1 MGGLTVQTTMIIG
14 VPSEVKSGEN
24 RVALTPQA
32 VETLREDGHRVRVER
47 DAGVAS
53 GFTNEDYERAG
64 AEIEESHEAIFGCDL
79 IVKVKEI
86 LPKEYPLLNEGK
98 IIMAYLHFTEG
109 LLGSKRA
116 FAEALIKAKVVAF
129 SYDTVQ
135 VGGLTPLLA
144 PMSEIAGHN
153 GVIMGAYHLQTH
165 LGGEG
170 VMIGRMAGLRP
181 AEVVIVGGGSVGMG
195 AAKAAVGLGANV
207 TVLDVNV
214 RRLNELNEMFGN
226 KITTLISNRENVEE
240 SVKKADLI
248 VNGVF
253 FNPLRT
259 RKRIVTKEMVAG
271 MKRGSV
277 IVDIGCDPD
286 GPIETCKETHHDHP
300 TFACDG
306 VIHYCVPNVP
316 GAVPR
321 TASRALSNAILP
333 YVKEVADKGWVRAV
347 RENPAL
353 RTGLN
358 IVRGSFVHKEG
369 ASCQKMEY
377 RELDELLREG

>member
-1 MGGLTVQTTMIIG
+1 MIIG
-14 VPSEVKSGEN
+14 VPSEIKSGEN

-32 VETLREDGHRVRVER
+32 VESLKEAGHRVVVEK

-53 GFTNEDYERAG
+53 GYTNEEYMKAG
-64 AEIEESHEAIFGCDL
+64 AEIEASHEKIFGCEL

-86 LPKEYPLLNEGK
+86 LPKEYGLLKEGT

-116 FAEALIKAKVVAF
+116 FAEALLKARVVAF

-135 VGGLTPLLA
+135 ERGLTPLLA

-170 VMIGRMAGLRP
+170 VMIGRMPGGKP
-181 AEVVIVGGGSVGMG
+181 AEVVVIGGGSVGTG
-195 AAKAAVGLGANV
+195 AIKAAVGLGANV

-214 RRLNELNEMFGN
+214 RRLNELNDTFGN
-226 KITTLISNRENVEE
+226 KLTTLVSDRRNVEE
-240 SVKKADLI
+240 SVLKADLV

-259 RKRIVTKEMVAG
+259 RKRIVTKEMVAR
-271 MKRGSV
+271 MKKGSV

-286 GPIETCKETHHDHP
+286 GPIETCVETHHDHP
-300 TFACDG
+300 TTVIDG

-321 TASRALSNAILP
+321 TASQALSNAIQP
-333 YVKEVADKGWVRAV
+333 YVMDVANKGWAKAV
-347 RENPAL
+347 RENEVL
-353 RTGLN
+353 KTGLN
-358 IVRGSFVHKEG
+358 IVSGSFVHKEG
-369 ASCQKMEY
+369 AACQK
-377 RELDELLREG
+377 LDYKPLDDVLKAKTI

>member
-1 MGGLTVQTTMIIG
+1 MIIG
-14 VPSEVKSGEN
+14 IPSEVKSGEN

-32 VETLREDGHRVRVER
+32 VESLKENGHRIVVEK

-53 GFTNEDYERAG
+53 GFANEDYIRAG
-64 AEIEESHEAIFGCDL
+64 AEITNSHEAIFESDL

-86 LPKEYPLLNEGK
+86 LPQEFGILREGK

-109 LLGSKRA
+109 LLTSKRPL
-116 FAEALIKAKVVAF
+116 AEALMKAKMIAF

-135 VGGLTPLLA
+135 SNGSTPLLA

-170 VMIGRMAGLRP
+170 VMIGRMAGCRP
-181 AEVVIVGGGSVGMG
+181 AEVVIIGGGSVGTG

-207 TVLDVNV
+207 TILDVNV
-214 RRLNELNEMFGN
+214 RRLNELNEVFAN
-226 KITTLISNRENVEE
+226 KVITLVSDTRNVEE
-240 SVKKADLI
+240 SIKKADLVI
-248 VNGVF
+248 NGVF

-259 RKRIVTKEMVAG
+259 RKRIVTKEMVSH
-271 MKRGSV
+271 MKPGAV

-286 GPIETCKETHHDHP
+286 GPIETCQETHHDHP
-300 TFACDG
+300 TFIYEG

-321 TASRALSNAILP
+321 TASQALSNAILP
-333 YVKEVADKGWVRAV
+333 YVRDVANKGWVKAV
-347 RENPAL
+347 RENAVL

-358 IVRGSFVHKEG
+358 IANGGFVHMEG
-369 ASCQKMEY
+369 AACQKMEY
-377 RELDELLREG
+377 HDLEEFLKEKTV

>member
-1 MGGLTVQTTMIIG
+1 MIIG
-14 VPSEVKSGEN
+14 IPSEVKSGEN

-32 VETLREDGHRVRVER
+32 VEALKEKGHNIVVEK
-47 DAGVAS
+47 DAGKAS
-53 GFTNEDYERAG
+53 GFQNEEYLQAG
-64 AEIEESHEAIFGCDL
+64 AEIIDSHEAVFESDL

-86 LPKEYPLLNEGK
+86 LPQEFGILRESK

-109 LLGSKRA
+109 LLTSKRPL
-116 FAEALIKAKVVAF
+116 AEALMKAKVIAF

-135 VGGLTPLLA
+135 SNGSTPLLA
-144 PMSEIAGHN
+144 PMSEIAGYN

-170 VMIGRMAGLRP
+170 VMIGRMAGCKP
-181 AEVVIVGGGSVGMG
+181 AEVVIIGGGSVGTG
-195 AAKAAVGLGANV
+195 AAKTAVGLGANV

-214 RRLNELNEMFGN
+214 RRLNELNEIFAN
-226 KITTLISNRENVEE
+226 KVTTLISDRHNIEE
-240 SVKKADLI
+240 SVKKADLVI
-248 VNGVF
+248 NGVF

-259 RKRIVTKEMVAG
+259 RKRIVTKEMVSH
-271 MKRGSV
+271 MKPGSV

-286 GPIETCKETHHDHP
+286 GPIETCQETHHDHP
-300 TFACDG
+300 TFTYDG

-321 TASRALSNAILP
+321 TASQALSNAILP
-333 YVKEVADKGWVRAV
+333 YVSEIANKGWVKAV
-347 RENPAL
+347 RENEVL

-358 IVRGSFVHKEG
+358 IVNGRFVHMEG
-369 ASCQKMEY
+369 SACQKMAYHDLEK
-377 RELDELLREG
+377 LLKEKTV

>member
-1 MGGLTVQTTMIIG
+1 MIIG

-32 VETLREDGHRVRVER
+32 VEALKENGHRIIVER
-47 DAGVAS
+47 DAGNAS
-53 GFTNEDYERAG
+53 GFSNEEYQRAG
-64 AEIEESHEAIFGCDL
+64 AEIADSHEVIFESDL

-86 LPKEYPLLNEGK
+86 LPQEFGILREGK

-109 LLGSKRA
+109 LLTSKRPL
-116 FAEALIKAKVVAF
+116 AEALIKAKVIAF

-135 VGGLTPLLA
+135 SNGSTPLLA

-170 VMIGRMAGLRP
+170 VMIGRMAGCRP
-181 AEVVIVGGGSVGMG
+181 AEVVIIGGGSVGTG

-214 RRLNELNEMFGN
+214 RRLNELNDVFTN
-226 KITTLISNRENVEE
+226 KVTTLISDGHNVEE
-240 SVKKADLI
+240 SVKKADLVI
-248 VNGVF
+248 NGVF

-259 RKRIVTKEMVAG
+259 RKRIVTKEMVSH
-271 MKRGSV
+271 MKPGSV

-286 GPIETCKETHHDHP
+286 GPIETCRETHHDHP
-300 TFACDG
+300 TFICDD
-306 VIHYCVPNVP
+306 VVHYCVPNVP

-321 TASRALSNAILP
+321 TASQALSNAILP
-333 YVKEVADKGWVRAV
+333 YVRDVANKGWVKAV
-347 RENPAL
+347 RENVVL

-358 IVRGSFVHKEG
+358 IANGSFVHREG
-369 ASCQKMEY
+369 ASCQRMEY
-377 RELDELLREG
+377 HDLEELLKEKTA

>member
-1 MGGLTVQTTMIIG
+1 MIIG

-32 VETLREDGHRVRVER
+32 VEALKESGHRIIVER
-47 DAGVAS
+47 DAGNAS
-53 GFTNEDYERAG
+53 GFSNEEYKRAG
-64 AEIEESHEAIFGCDL
+64 AEISDSHEAIFESDL

-86 LPKEYPLLNEGK
+86 LPQEFGILREGK

-109 LLGSKRA
+109 LLTSKRPL
-116 FAEALIKAKVVAF
+116 AEALMKAKVIAF

-135 VGGLTPLLA
+135 SNGSTPLLA

-170 VMIGRMAGLRP
+170 VMIGRMAGCRP
-181 AEVVIVGGGSVGMG
+181 AEVVIIGGGSVGTG

-214 RRLNELNEMFGN
+214 RRLNELNEVFAN
-226 KITTLISNRENVEE
+226 KVTTLISDRHNVEE
-240 SVKKADLI
+240 SVKKADLVI
-248 VNGVF
+248 NGVF

-259 RKRIVTKEMVAG
+259 RKRIVTKEMVSH
-271 MKRGSV
+271 MKTGSV

-286 GPIETCKETHHDHP
+286 GPIETCQETHHDHP
-300 TFACDG
+300 TFICDG
-306 VIHYCVPNVP
+306 VVHYCVPNVP

-321 TASRALSNAILP
+321 TASLALSNAILP
-333 YVKEVADKGWVRAV
+333 YVRDVANKGWVKAV
-347 RENPAL
+347 RENAVL
-353 RTGLN
+353 KTGLN
-358 IVRGSFVHKEG
+358 IANGSFVHREG

-377 RELDELLREG
+377 HDLEDLLKEKTA

>member
-1 MGGLTVQTTMIIG
+1 MIVG

-32 VETLREDGHRVRVER
+32 VEALKEVGHRIVIER
-47 DAGVAS
+47 DAGNAS
-53 GFTNEDYERAG
+53 GFSNEEYQRAG
-64 AEIEESHEAIFGCDL
+64 AEIVESHEAVFESDL

-86 LPKEYPLLNEGK
+86 LPREFGVLREGK

-109 LLGSKRA
+109 LLGSKRPL
-116 FAEALIKAKVVAF
+116 AEALMKANVIAF

-135 VGGLTPLLA
+135 SNGSTPLLA

-165 LGGEG
+165 LGGAG
-170 VMIGRMAGLRP
+170 VMVGRMAGCRP
-181 AEVVIVGGGSVGMG
+181 AEVVIIGGGSVGTG
-195 AAKAAVGLGANV
+195 AARAAVGLGANV
-207 TVLDVNV
+207 TVLDVNI
-214 RRLNELNEMFGN
+214 RRLNELNEIFTN
-226 KITTLISNRENVEE
+226 KVTTLISNRHNVEE
-240 SVKKADLI
+240 SVRKADLV

-259 RKRIVTKEMVAG
+259 RKRIVTKEMVSH
-271 MKRGSV
+271 MKPGSV
-277 IVDIGCDPD
+277 IVDIGCDPN
-286 GPIETCKETHHDHP
+286 GPIETCQETHHDHP
-300 TFACDG
+300 TFTCDG

-321 TASRALSNAILP
+321 TASIAISNAILP
-333 YVKEVADKGWVRAV
+333 YVREVADKGWVKAV
-347 RENPAL
+347 KENMVL

-358 IVRGSFVHKEG
+358 IAYGSFVHREA

-377 RELDELLREG
+377 HDLEELPK

>member
-1 MGGLTVQTTMIIG
+1 MIIG

-32 VETLREDGHRVRVER
+32 IEALKENGHRVIVER
-47 DAGVAS
+47 DAGNAS
-53 GFTNEDYERAG
+53 GFSNEEYQRAG
-64 AEIEESHEAIFGCDL
+64 AEITDSHETIFRSDL

-86 LPKEYPLLNEGK
+86 LPQEFGILQEGK
-98 IIMAYLHFTEG
+98 IIMGYLHFTEG
-109 LLGSKRA
+109 LLTSKRPL
-116 FAEALIKAKVVAF
+116 AEALMKAKVIAF

-135 VGGLTPLLA
+135 SNGSTPLLA

-170 VMIGRMAGLRP
+170 VMIGRMAGCRP
-181 AEVVIVGGGSVGMG
+181 AEVVIIGGGSVGTG

-214 RRLNELNEMFGN
+214 RRLNELNEIFAY
-226 KITTLISNRENVEE
+226 KVITLISDRYNVEE
-240 SVKKADLI
+240 SVRKADLVI
-248 VNGVF
+248 NGVF

-259 RKRIVTKEMVAG
+259 RKRIVTKEMVRH
-271 MKRGSV
+271 MKPGSV

-286 GPIETCKETHHDHP
+286 GPIETCQETHHDHP
-300 TFACDG
+300 TFTRDG

-321 TASRALSNAILP
+321 TASLALSNAILP
-333 YVKEVADKGWVRAV
+333 YVMDVANKGWVNAV
-347 RENPAL
+347 RENAVL

-358 IVRGSFVHKEG
+358 IAYGGFVHREG
-369 ASCQKMEY
+369 AACQKMEY
-377 RELDELLREG
+377 HDLEELKEKTV

>member
-1 MGGLTVQTTMIIG
+1 MIIG
-14 VPSEVKSGEN
+14 IPSEVKSGEN

-32 VETLREDGHRVRVER
+32 VESLKENGHRIVVEK

-53 GFTNEDYERAG
+53 GFANEDYIRAG
-64 AEIEESHEAIFGCDL
+64 AEITDSHEAIFESDL

-86 LPKEYPLLNEGK
+86 LPQEFGILREGK

-109 LLGSKRA
+109 LLPSKRA
-116 FAEALIKAKVVAF
+116 LADALMKAKVIAF

-135 VGGLTPLLA
+135 SNGSTPLLA

-170 VMIGRMAGLRP
+170 VMIGRMAGCRP
-181 AEVVIVGGGSVGMG
+181 AEVVIIGGGSVGTG

-207 TVLDVNV
+207 TILDVNV
-214 RRLNELNEMFGN
+214 RRLNELNEIFAN
-226 KITTLISNRENVEE
+226 KVTTLVSDTRNVEE
-240 SVKKADLI
+240 SVKKADLVI
-248 VNGVF
+248 NGVF

-259 RKRIVTKEMVAG
+259 RKRIVTKEMVSH
-271 MKRGSV
+271 MKPGAV

-286 GPIETCKETHHDHP
+286 GPIETCQETHHDHP
-300 TFACDG
+300 TFIYEG

-321 TASRALSNAILP
+321 TASQALSNAILP
-333 YVKEVADKGWVRAV
+333 YVRDVANKGWVKAV
-347 RENPAL
+347 RENAVL

-358 IVRGSFVHKEG
+358 IANGVFVHMEG
-369 ASCQKMEY
+369 AACQKMEY
-377 RELDELLREG
+377 HDLEEFLKEKII

>member
-1 MGGLTVQTTMIIG
+1 MIIG

-32 VETLREDGHRVRVER
+32 VEALKENGHRIIVER
-47 DAGVAS
+47 DAGNAS
-53 GFTNEDYERAG
+53 GFSNEEYQRAG
-64 AEIEESHEAIFGCDL
+64 AEIANSHEAIFASDL

-86 LPKEYPLLNEGK
+86 LPQEFGILQEGK

-109 LLGSKRA
+109 LLTSKRPL
-116 FAEALIKAKVVAF
+116 AEALMKAKVIAF

-135 VGGLTPLLA
+135 SNGSTPLLA

-170 VMIGRMAGLRP
+170 VMIGRMAGCKP
-181 AEVVIVGGGSVGMG
+181 AEVVIIGGGSVGTG

-214 RRLNELNEMFGN
+214 RRLNELNEIFAN
-226 KITTLISNRENVEE
+226 KVTTLISDRHNVEE
-240 SVKKADLI
+240 SVKKADLVI
-248 VNGVF
+248 NGVF

-259 RKRIVTKEMVAG
+259 RKRIVTKDMVSH
-271 MKRGSV
+271 MKPGSV

-286 GPIETCKETHHDHP
+286 GPIETCQETHHDHP
-300 TFACDG
+300 TFTCDG

-321 TASRALSNAILP
+321 TSSLALSNAILP
-333 YVKEVADKGWVRAV
+333 YVKDVADKGWVKAV
-347 RENPAL
+347 RENAVL

-358 IVRGSFVHKEG
+358 IANGSFVHKEG
-369 ASCQKMEY
+369 ASCQKMKYHDLE
-377 RELDELLREG
+377 ELFKEKTI

>member
-1 MGGLTVQTTMIIG
+1 MIIG

-32 VETLREDGHRVRVER
+32 VEALKENGHRIIVER
-47 DAGVAS
+47 DAGIAS
-53 GFTNEDYERAG
+53 GFSNEEYKRAG
-64 AEIEESHEAIFGCDL
+64 AEIEGSHEKIFESEL

-86 LPKEYPLLNEGK
+86 LPKEYGLLKEGT

-116 FAEALIKAKVVAF
+116 FAEALIKAKVTAF

-135 VGGLTPLLA
+135 ANGLTPLLA

-153 GVIMGAYHLQTH
+153 GVIMGAYYLQTH

-170 VMIGRMAGLRP
+170 VMIGRMAGCRP
-181 AEVVIVGGGSVGMG
+181 AEVVIVGGGSVGTG

-214 RRLNELNEMFGN
+214 RRLNELNDIFGN
-226 KITTLISNRENVEE
+226 KVTTLVSDRHNVEE
-240 SVKKADLI
+240 SVKKADLV

-259 RKRIVTKEMVAG
+259 RKRIVTKQMVAQ
-271 MKRGSV
+271 MKPGSV

-286 GPIETCKETHHDHP
+286 GPIETCQETHHDNP
-300 TFACDG
+300 TFTCDG
-306 VIHYCVPNVP
+306 VVHYCVPNVP

-321 TASRALSNAILP
+321 TASQALSNAILP
-333 YVKEVADKGWVRAV
+333 YVRDVANKGWVKAV
-347 RENPAL
+347 SENAAL
-353 RTGLN
+353 KTGLN
-358 IVRGSFVHKEG
+358 IANGSFVHREG
-369 ASCQKMEY
+369 AACQKMEY
-377 RELDELLREG
+377 HDLEELLKTA

>member
-1 MGGLTVQTTMIIG
+1 MIIG
-14 VPSEVKSGEN
+14 IPSEVKSGEN

-32 VETLREDGHRVRVER
+32 VEALKENKQRVIFEK
-47 DAGVAS
+47 DAGKAS
-53 GFTNEDYERAG
+53 GFQNEDYQRAG
-64 AEIEESHEAIFGCDL
+64 AEIIDSHDAVFESDL

-86 LPKEYPLLNEGK
+86 LPQEFGILREGK

-109 LLGSKRA
+109 LLTSKCPLA
-116 FAEALIKAKVVAF
+116 KALMKAKVIAF

-135 VGGLTPLLA
+135 SNGTTPLLA

-170 VMIGRMAGLRP
+170 VMIGRMAGCRP
-181 AEVVIVGGGSVGMG
+181 AEVVIIGGGSVGTG

-207 TVLDVNV
+207 TILDVNV
-214 RRLNELNEMFGN
+214 RRLNELNEIFAN
-226 KITTLISNRENVEE
+226 KVSTLISDRYNVEE
-240 SVKKADLI
+240 SVKKADLVI
-248 VNGVF
+248 NGVF

-259 RKRIVTKEMVAG
+259 RKRIVTKEMVSQ
-271 MKRGSV
+271 MKPGSV

-286 GPIETCKETHHDHP
+286 GPIETCQETHHDHP
-300 TFACDG
+300 TFTRDG

-321 TASRALSNAILP
+321 TASQALSNAILP
-333 YVKEVADKGWVRAV
+333 YVMDVANKGWVKAV
-347 RENPAL
+347 MENAVL

-358 IVRGSFVHKEG
+358 IANGRFVHMEG
-369 ASCQKMEY
+369 AACQKMEY
-377 RELDELLREG
+377 QDLEELLKEKST

>member
-1 MGGLTVQTTMIIG
+1 MIIG
-14 VPSEVKSGEN
+14 IPSEVKSGEN

-32 VETLREDGHRVRVER
+32 VEALKEKGHNIVVEK
-47 DAGVAS
+47 DAGKAS
-53 GFTNEDYERAG
+53 GFQNEEYLQAG
-64 AEIEESHEAIFGCDL
+64 AEIIDSHEAVFESDL

-86 LPKEYPLLNEGK
+86 LPQEFGILRESK

-109 LLGSKRA
+109 LLTSKRPL
-116 FAEALIKAKVVAF
+116 AEALMKAKVIAF

-135 VGGLTPLLA
+135 SNGSTPLLA

-170 VMIGRMAGLRP
+170 VMIGRMAGCKP
-181 AEVVIVGGGSVGMG
+181 AEVVIIGGGSVGTG
-195 AAKAAVGLGANV
+195 AAKTAVGLGANV

-214 RRLNELNEMFGN
+214 RRLNELNEIFAN
-226 KITTLISNRENVEE
+226 KVTTLISDRHNIEE
-240 SVKKADLI
+240 SVKKADLVI
-248 VNGVF
+248 NGVF

-259 RKRIVTKEMVAG
+259 RKRIVTKEMVSH
-271 MKRGSV
+271 MKPGSV

-286 GPIETCKETHHDHP
+286 GPIETCQETHHDHP
-300 TFACDG
+300 TFTYDG

-321 TASRALSNAILP
+321 TASQALSNAILP
-333 YVKEVADKGWVRAV
+333 YVSEIANKGWVKAV
-347 RENPAL
+347 RENEVL

-358 IVRGSFVHKEG
+358 IVNGRFVHMEG
-369 ASCQKMEY
+369 SACQKMAYHDLEK
-377 RELDELLREG
+377 LLKEKTV